1 MPTFN
6 TELFRGNIITSRVRL
21 ARNLVGYTF
30 RVKDV
35 AEARDIIKKVNRALI
50 KCDTFNLYNVGN
62 LDAITLEAMKERH
75 LISQN
80 LIDNPECGAALI
92 NQDESVSIM
101 INEEDHVREQ
111 CFMKGLR
118 LSEAYKTLDK
128 IDDELTK
135 NLDVA
140 YSGQLGFLTACPTN
154 LGTGLRAS
162 VMMFL
167 PALTE
172 SGKIGAL
179 VEEVSRLGLTV
190 RGLYGEGSNA
200 EGFMYQISNEVTLGV
215 KEIDIIRLVE
225 QTVTRICRA
234 ERDEMQRLYLRNEL
248 KTMDRARKA
257 YGVLT
262 NAVLLDYSEFLSNIA
277 QVKLGAMLGMIN
289 ISDIDKLDDLIV
301 SARPAMLC
309 HTYGKKLSALDR
321 DLLRAETVGQKL
333 SKIKE

>member
-21 ARNLVGYTF
+21 ARNLVGYPF